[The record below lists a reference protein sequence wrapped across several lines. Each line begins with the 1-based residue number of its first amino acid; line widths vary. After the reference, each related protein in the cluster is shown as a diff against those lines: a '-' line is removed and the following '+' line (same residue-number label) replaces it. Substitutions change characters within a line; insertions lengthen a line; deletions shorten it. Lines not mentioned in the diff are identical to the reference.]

1 MADKSIFE
9 HLLAPG
15 KHPGRPLLEAEV
27 HPNPFV
33 QFAKWHEDARQA
45 GVLMLD
51 VMALA
56 TASSN
61 GEPSVRFVLLRGF
74 STEVF
79 VFFTNYKSRKG
90 EELKDNPSAS
100 LAFYW
105 YEFFRQVRIDGR
117 VEKVSAQ
124 ESDEDFAN
132 RPVEGQLAI
141 WALRQGE
148 IIDSREVL
156 ERRVHQAK
164 TRLGNRVSRPAHW
177 GGFRLIPSV
186 FEFWQ
191 GHPDMLHDRIAYRLG
206 QDGKWLIERLA
217 P

>member
-1 MADKSIFE
+1 
-9 HLLAPG
+9 
-15 KHPGRPLLEAEV
+15 
-27 HPNPFV
+27 
-33 QFAKWHEDARQA
+33 
-45 GVLMLD
+45 MLD
-51 VMALA
+51 VTALA

-61 GEPSVRFVLLRGF
+61 GKSSVRFVLLRQF
-74 STEVF
+74 SAEDF
-79 VFFTNYKSRKG
+79 VFYTNYESRKG
-90 EELKDNPSAS
+90 EELKDNPWAS

-105 YEFFRQVRIDGR
+105 YEFFRQVRIDGQ

-148 IIDSREVL
+148 IIDDREVL

-164 TRLGNRVSRPAHW
+164 KRLGNRVPRPAHW
-177 GGFRLIPSV
+177 GGFRLIPRV

-191 GHPDMLHDRIAYRLG
+191 GIQICYTIESRIN
-206 QDGKWLIERLA
+206 LA
-217 P
+217 KMENG